1 VNVVA
6 QSGPGTPSTGSVT
19 FTVDGIAQPATPL
32 GSNGAVGL
40 QLSGLS
46 TGLHQVSANYGGS
59 TDGTYLASSNST
71 SFTVSQATTTPSWTP
86 AANSQLYGTAIG
98 AGVLDASVS
107 GGVAGTISY
116 TATPSGGQATA
127 ITAATILPA
136 GSYTLTA
143 NFTPTNTTAY
153 TAATAQVGFTVNQAT
168 PTITWANP
176 AAITFGSA
184 LSSTQLNATA
194 NVTGAFVYSP
204 AIGTVPSGG
213 LQTLSVTFTP
223 TDITDYT
230 TAKAQVS
237 LTVNPVSQ
245 TITFTGV
252 PASATYNSSFIV
264 SATASSGL
272 PVTITPSGACA
283 LSGNT
288 VTMTSGTGICTLT
301 ASQAGN
307 SSYNAASQVNQYVTA
322 LKANS
327 TTSITPISPN
337 PSVVG
342 QSVQVSFQV
351 VGNGVPTG
359 AVTVSASTGES
370 CVGSATTGNC
380 LLTFNTSGTRTL
392 TASYGGDSN
401 FTLSSSGAVN
411 QTVSDFVISV
421 SPASQTITPG
431 QSAIYTLTLASVKG
445 LSGNVSLGCS
455 GGPANSTC
463 SITPASVTL
472 NGTATVTANA
482 TLLTSAN
489 SNYGAFTVEITGELG
504 ALTRTA
510 SANLTLANV
519 AVSSPLPNS
528 TVSTTV
534 PFVASATSNSST
546 ATIKTMTIYVDKIA
560 KYGASSNANA
570 IPPKVRLY
578 S

>member
-1 VNVVA
+1 
-6 QSGPGTPSTGSVT
+6 
-19 FTVDGIAQPATPL
+19 
-32 GSNGAVGL
+32 
-40 QLSGLS
+40 
-46 TGLHQVSANYGGS
+46 
-59 TDGTYLASSNST
+59 
-71 SFTVSQATTTPSWTP
+71 
-86 AANSQLYGTAIG
+86 
-98 AGVLDASVS
+98 
-107 GGVAGTISY
+107 
-116 TATPSGGQATA
+116 
-127 ITAATILPA
+127 
-136 GSYTLTA
+136 
-143 NFTPTNTTAY
+143 
-153 TAATAQVGFTVNQAT
+153 
-168 PTITWANP
+168 
-176 AAITFGSA
+176 
-184 LSSTQLNATA
+184 
-194 NVTGAFVYSP
+194 
-204 AIGTVPSGG
+204 
-213 LQTLSVTFTP
+213 
-223 TDITDYT
+223 
-230 TAKAQVS
+230 
-237 LTVNPVSQ
+237 
-245 TITFTGV
+245 
-252 PASATYNSSFIV
+252 
-264 SATASSGL
+264 
-272 PVTITPSGACA
+272 
-283 LSGNT
+283 
-288 VTMTSGTGICTLT
+288 LT

-472 NGTATVTANA
+472 NGTATVTATA
-482 TLLTSAN
+482 TVLTSAN

-510 SANLTLANV
+510 SANLTRANV

-534 PFVASATSNSST
+534 PFVAKATSNSST
-546 ATIKTMTIYVDKIA
+546 TTIKTTAPTWWTPVARWPYM
-560 KYGASSNANA
+560 
-570 IPPKVRLY
+570 L
-578 S
+578 